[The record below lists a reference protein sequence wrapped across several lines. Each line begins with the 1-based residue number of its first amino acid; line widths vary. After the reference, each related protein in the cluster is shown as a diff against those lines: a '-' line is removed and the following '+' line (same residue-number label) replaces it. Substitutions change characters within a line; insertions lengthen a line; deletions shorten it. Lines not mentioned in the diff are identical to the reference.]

1 MNLTNKPIITRIRHI
16 GILQENAIYGNLYH
30 NALKPLIEGELSIPN
45 RSNLKIKWNGQDYTI
60 RIDLS

>member
-30 NALKPLIEGELSIPN
+30 NALKPLIEVNYLSLIEA
-45 RSNLKIKWNGQDYTI
+45 T
-60 RIDLS
+60 